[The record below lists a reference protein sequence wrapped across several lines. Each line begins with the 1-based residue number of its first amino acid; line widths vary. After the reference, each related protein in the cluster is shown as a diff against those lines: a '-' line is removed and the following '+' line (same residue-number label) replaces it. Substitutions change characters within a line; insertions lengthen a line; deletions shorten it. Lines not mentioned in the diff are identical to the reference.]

1 MENAKLL
8 HILGTGE
15 KGEKRDL
22 TSSFSQNPGGSLQV
36 VKCGPPSR
44 GDPPFFFSF
53 FIIFRSTVTKCS
65 TEYSWE
71 YNRNTDNITYRTSLT
86 PVSPR
91 PRFLQI
97 VGMCSLSLER
107 RNQRPGGR
115 MEETGPLN
123 VFLFLWCSLFGP
135 SPFAMSRK
143 DFFEIKLEVTLLVIA
158 NIYTFFF
165 LLRRLLFSYALCSSL
180 QLSFYTFN
188 LISIFLGFFRT
199 FITPLF
205 FINIY

>member
-53 FIIFRSTVTKCS
+53 FIILRSTVTKCS

-97 VGMCSLSLER
+97 VGMCSLSLSAAISDRAE
-107 RNQRPGGR
+107 GWKKLDLLTFLSFSG
-115 MEETGPLN
+115 
-123 VFLFLWCSLFGP
+123 VLFLVPPL
-135 SPFAMSRK
+135 SPCR
-143 DFFEIKLEVTLLVIA
+143 V
-158 NIYTFFF
+158 
-165 LLRRLLFSYALCSSL
+165 R
-180 QLSFYTFN
+180 
-188 LISIFLGFFRT
+188 IFLK
-199 FITPLF
+199 
-205 FINIY
+205 